1 MSVMVFRFLMLMME
15 RLSGLLCAYTVNT
28 LCLNTI
34 VFMDPSVKLLFMF
47 KCLCARSDRT
57 QAGKAFLFE

>member
-1 MSVMVFRFLMLMME
+1 MLMIE

-34 VFMDPSVKLLFMF
+34 VFMDPSVKLLFML